1 MFGGLAAGARDRIPD
16 RGAIRSLQAPRG
28 GRLRA
33 KKRIRAAQ
41 LKNRANGNE
50 RDRDTA

>member
-1 MFGGLAAGARDRIPD
+1 MFGGLAAGARDRE
-16 RGAIRSLQAPRG
+16 APFAACKLRAG

-41 LKNRANGNE
+41 LENRANGNE
-50 RDRDTA
+50 RARDTA